1 MNDVLEYFRERI
13 DPRFKSV
20 PDNLLTEYI
29 YERHPEFLKDPG
41 FRRDIKLQ
49 FGREQAAAETAAESA
64 ATGLE
69 LSQEQLGRGAAGIAS
84 GLGQFSK
91 LASRLSPL
99 SLAPFLSEATG
110 VGEQLRS
117 YGTVGEQLQAPSS
130 LKDIAQSY
138 RERGALDALREAG
151 ALATGSIVEQAP
163 QLTGMALTGG
173 ALNAV
178 GVPAKAATYL
188 APLISVAP
196 QEAGGAYQEIGERT
210 GQQGV
215 GAAGGALGVGILN
228 AALERFGVGGI
239 VGDAL
244 DPARRA
250 VSRSLLGAAA
260 RSAGQGIL
268 GEGVTE
274 GLQETVTALTP
285 ELYGATRDP
294 NLAGRIAEA
303 AAVGAVTGGAF
314 SGPIGAYQ
322 YRSEMADLRSA
333 MDAENAYRTALAE
346 RIGQASVDVGEQARG
361 AMLAPVGQLLTAGEM
376 ARAVP
381 PPGAV
386 FQQDLAQVAP
396 QESLDDT
403 REQLRIAT
411 ALLQRRMPQ
420 AEAPLIGTAQPRAIA
435 ESAPQQF
442 GLSPEIADRLR
453 QLRQQEEAAAAQ
465 PQSTIPQQQQLSL
478 IPDETAVQVPEA
490 RQPVVQEGGEGAQG
504 VGRVD
509 RPTEVRQG
517 AVPADVAGG
526 AQVAPEGQLKPSARP
541 SDILSPRSRVAAP
554 PRPDRNGRDTSAQD
568 AWDAQYGNMRRGG
581 RTHNDDGTPYQPTLL
596 DEVMVEFN
604 NGLSSA
610 SDAASYVLR
619 TIGSPYSTGAGN
631 AVGEMLDGGWVWDD
645 QLGRM
650 VDPSDKT
657 KMPWIFWQEQAAG
670 KIAAPP
676 AVAPQAAP
684 AAPTQTAAPQPT
696 QTQSSAAAQEAVAPV
711 VPAEPVPPAI
721 IEAAAK
727 QDLPKLSAI
736 DGIYGVLLP
745 NSIVPGAAQGFEYA
759 LGSPNAGEP
768 QAVYRRRKD
777 ITGGLYSTAAW
788 ELASKPIVAAPPV
801 IAAPQTA
808 PVEEPA
814 SFTIEDDG
822 LDGVE
827 VPYTRVPKGAQGFQ
841 YAVGTVS
848 QGARK
853 TVFKKRPSIF
863 KRTLGEGGEYGPWQ
877 RVADAESLISLEPE
891 IKPIEGPAAAA
902 PTPAAQAAPKIEE
915 PIQPPTREP
924 ASEARIK
931 YNDGTDVQDGES
943 IEMAGDVFGPKLGAE
958 LGKTRIVGDVTRNLN
973 GTVTVTVTRL
983 GKTDRIQTA
992 STRRTLA
999 EKAGFSLGDSIT
1011 FTPGPYGSVFVSRKN
1026 SSGQEVG
1033 KPVKVYLDRKWFS
1046 KLQEAKK
1053 SSREIAREQKRDA
1066 KGQQMIVLRNS
1077 VDAARV
1083 SDRYPRYAELLMK
1096 EISGQITEQEQLDLA
1111 QIESSLTQQEDTFL
1125 RAAFYRD
1132 FGLAPIYSRVQG
1144 QLTQRGLTFDPTLV
1158 ANEWDGRILSWV
1170 KKRIESGE
1178 YTKFSVNRDQIL
1190 AAKNAIK
1197 KAMEQGPVLSAL
1209 TPETEEETNIPSPDI
1224 APKIQEQAP
1233 DAPAQSTAPPSLFFN
1248 AVLFSDLAEAL
1259 GNAEMRLNRNPLLRR
1274 RLTQAEVS
1282 EITNQVIDSYENE
1295 SVNRLRLSDPKLYN
1309 QQRSEL
1315 VQLVDGLYQRGASE
1329 LISRSAFRL
1338 EAGASDPFFELLS
1351 SRILNPP
1358 SGVPAASVSK
1368 YLSEQYGVRP
1378 DSGLIAVLED
1388 RSDSADSFYNGRL
1401 LVVRPS
1407 NRPIGIQINAARLGS
1422 VQDVDRVLLHEFSHW
1437 ALVNG
1442 VAADV
1447 LETITPE
1454 ERADIQETVA
1464 QLGYDPTDSEELDAR
1479 KVEQLVLG
1487 WRNRNWF
1494 QRLIG
1499 KVLAWG
1505 NSLGLRLTRLA
1516 AESIAA
1522 RAVAIAESEAI
1533 SGTRTYD
1540 IGSNRVYEVL
1550 DPVSAAISKIEQLE
1564 SRTTFTVRQEVAEE
1578 LGRPGLLPAQKDII
1592 ERSAAAQAGVVPVSV
1607 FAQLQPPGAG
1617 STSALRPSARIN
1629 LQWIAKIIGLS
1640 TNPIALSSLPAS
1652 DMYTPMIASAVDG
1665 QIQRFIENKRI
1676 LEQRLDAANTEINSP
1691 AHGVK
1696 VTALNQAA
1704 NDARAAR
1711 AAANALAA
1719 KAGPSGLTK
1728 ADADRYAAL
1737 LNDERQFLDV
1747 AAKLKAE
1754 IDTLTNTILD
1764 SQEELGVVDSVIA
1777 SPEFQD
1783 AAKQSAE
1790 ILEVWTPEILG
1801 MPDPSRKVTRYVIG
1815 GETFELKN
1823 EYTKEGDE
1831 KAADETFRMYAA
1843 VISRLNDIASSSDPV
1858 DPAEVRTL
1866 ENLKLRLDTFALQES
1881 ENKSLR
1887 APLWNPLRWRRKLPL
1902 FRTTVAR
1909 QALAYAIPGRLSAKF
1924 KTLNNAGDSLAAAL
1938 GGLVKNDRTVGVN
1951 ALNEATH
1958 LAIRSHPELD
1968 YLGNEK
1974 ALVWNDQI
1982 LNEILNANQSDTDFN
1997 VTAGMTTPFGH
2008 VITKEDMA
2016 AAELQAKFAHKVYSV
2031 ATARDRLGLIEFF
2044 PNKVY
2049 ENGRF
2054 RLPFLT
2060 GALMVPRRLGRNR
2073 NQGRP
2078 AYYAEQI
2085 VKAVSDP
2092 TLFSEADRQAAIEAI
2107 LAEPKAFLTIA
2118 RRYVWET
2125 NSEFRN
2131 KSRFAKAYGQLA
2143 VEWWT
2148 NKRTPPKNLDELVQ
2162 QIAAVDGKATE
2173 DEVRSAL
2180 LTEIAGTSKAVL
2192 DAENTSIKDADD
2204 FVRNG
2209 IGSDQ
2214 FSGTV
2219 DSPSAIV
2226 NVVDSF
2232 NQFTKPRGGM
2242 VAPGVFYDYTLSQSH
2257 TQNSLIV
2264 AAQMPIL
2271 IQQIKSMM
2279 DLENA
2284 MLQQRSEL
2292 ADRMNRDRSSV
2303 KADLRSGKLYSSWYH
2318 LNEDL
2323 QLLSEL
2329 KEQLKSRVADPSLS
2343 VGDRIMNAVA
2353 NFQRANYVANPA
2365 SAIKNIIFGK
2375 AGGDIATSIA
2385 FEGNGRSIISG
2396 AALGPRL
2403 AINVL
2408 SKLFASNPT
2417 ALRFIRK
2424 NRAALGWIGKR
2435 VLSDVQEYNDIMAA
2449 TRKGGWS
2456 PEKQSVSERAAQVSR
2471 MGRYGSPVP
2480 GRGEVSDDMLNR
2492 IEQLAANRAIAL
2504 GFGYLYKLQPGGD
2517 VVVNQLN
2524 SKNALERLYKAFQAG
2539 YNIIKNKE
2547 STGKKDWNNWVDRT
2561 NAITPEEAKQ
2571 VAGWSRKTLFWM
2583 REQLAP
2589 AGSLESVLHNYYK
2602 RVNAAKAA
2610 GIDPKTVP
2618 LFANEDIL
2626 ADILLKGL
2634 ALSNLP
2640 TDSSRADVIRA
2651 NNAMGRVINFSF
2663 AYPGW
2668 FSAWTD
2674 KLEAFTSRDAEER
2687 YAQGPGWKL
2696 AYDVV
2701 FIAIIIMALMEAGL
2715 WASEVYSILYPLI
2728 NARPYP
2734 MTTVGDV
2741 MRDPSPETIKK
2752 LGGTLLAGMVPYFGE
2767 LAAGALGATQ
2777 NRPSLTDLSRTSVQL
2792 GLLSNLYETAKYL
2805 TITGDYGGA
2814 ALRLARGQFPFLNP
2828 VVNRVFAEGRDAVND
2843 AVRVATRSAGPLE
2856 IKTRPGGGFEP
2867 TEFSS
2872 LVKRAVAAQADG
2884 DPAAAKAL
2892 LQKAAEVKAKEG
2904 VSDPWSAVKSS
2915 LKAQAPEIKAFGR
2928 KLSEDER
2935 AGLLGRMSGSQR
2947 AIFEK
2952 AESAIGS
2959 LVGGIGTKAEREAA
2973 TGGGGLSAA
2982 QRQIRALTAPPKP
2995 IKAIRKQLRSAM
3007 PKGIKLKRSRGTK
3020 LGGMKMKRSRGTIL
3034 GGMKM
3039 KRGRNMGIAGTK
3051 LRPPKVMSA
3060 ASLSSSRLLRQG
3072 PLPTV
3077 ALGRAYREQRRR
3089 GAAGL
3094 PLGPM
3099 TYGGM
3104 PSVARGY

>member
-1 MNDVLEYFRERI
+1 MNDVLTYFREQI
-13 DPRFKSV
+13 DPGFKSV

-29 YERHPEFLKDPG
+29 YQRHPEFLKDPG

-64 ATGLE
+64 AAGLE

-322 YRSEMADLRSA
+322 YRSDMADLRSA

-361 AMLAPVGQLLTAGEM
+361 ARLAPAGQMLTAAEI

-381 PPGAV
+381 PSGAV
-386 FQQDLAQVAP
+386 FQQDLTQVAP

-465 PQSTIPQQQQLSL
+465 PQPTIPQQQQLSL

-490 RQPVVQEGGEGAQG
+490 RQPVVQEGGQGAQG
-504 VGRVD
+504 IGRVD

-526 AQVAPEGQLKPSARP
+526 PQVAPA
-541 SDILSPRSRVAAP
+541 
-554 PRPDRNGRDTSAQD
+554 T
-568 AWDAQYGNMRRGG
+568 
-581 RTHNDDGTPYQPTLL
+581 TT
-596 DEVMVEFN
+596 
-604 NGLSSA
+604 
-610 SDAASYVLR
+610 
-619 TIGSPYSTGAGN
+619 
-631 AVGEMLDGGWVWDD
+631 
-645 QLGRM
+645 
-650 VDPSDKT
+650 
-657 KMPWIFWQEQAAG
+657 
-670 KIAAPP
+670 P
-676 AVAPQAAP
+676 AVAPQPTQAQPAAP
-684 AAPTQTAAPQPT
+684 AQEAAAP
-696 QTQSSAAAQEAVAPV
+696 VA
-711 VPAEPVPPAI
+711 PAEPVPTAI

-759 LGSPNAGEP
+759 LGSPNAGEA

-777 ITGGLYSTAAW
+777 RTGGLYSAAAW

-801 IAAPQTA
+801 IAAPQAA

-822 LDGVE
+822 LEGVE

-902 PTPAAQAAPKIEE
+902 PTPASQAAPKIEE
-915 PIQPPTREP
+915 PLQPPTREP

-958 LGKTRIVGDVTRNLN
+958 LGKTKIVGDVTRNLN
-973 GTVTVTVTRL
+973 GTITVTVTRL

-1046 KLQEAKK
+1046 RLQEAKK

-1066 KGQQMIVLRNS
+1066 KSQQMIVLRNS

-1083 SDRYPRYAELLMK
+1083 SERYPRYAELLMK

-1248 AVLFSDLAEAL
+1248 ATLFSDLAEAL

-1295 SVNRLRLSDPKLYN
+1295 SVNRLRLSDPRLYN

-1315 VQLVDGLYQRGASE
+1315 VQLVDGLYRRGASE

-1351 SRILNPP
+1351 SRVLNPP
-1358 SGVPAASVSK
+1358 KGVPAAAVSQ

-1378 DSGLIAVLED
+1378 DSGLIAVIED

-1401 LVVRPS
+1401 LVLRPS

-1454 ERADIQETVA
+1454 ERADIQETVD

-1522 RAVAIAESEAI
+1522 RAVAIAESEAV

-1764 SQEELGVVDSVIA
+1764 SQEELGVIDSVIA

-1831 KAADETFRMYAA
+1831 KAADETLRMYEA

-1902 FRTTVAR
+1902 FRSTVSR

-1924 KTLNNAGDSLAAAL
+1924 KTLNNVGDSLAAAL

-1951 ALNEATH
+1951 ALNEATQ
-1958 LAIRSHPELD
+1958 LAISSHPELD

-1974 ALVWNDQI
+1974 ALVWNDQV

-2008 VITKEDMA
+2008 VITKEDIA

-2031 ATARDRLGLIEFF
+2031 ATAKDRLGLLKFF

-2085 VKAVSDP
+2085 VNAVSDP

-2107 LAEPKAFLTIA
+2107 LAEPKAFLTVA

-2284 MLQQRSEL
+2284 MLQQRSEM

-2353 NFQRANYVANPA
+2353 NFQRANYVAAPI
-2365 SAIKNIIFGK
+2365 SALRNIIFGQ
-2375 AGGDIATSIA
+2375 AGGDVATSIA
-2385 FEGNGRSIISG
+2385 FEGMGRSVLSG
-2396 AALGPRL
+2396 ATLGPRTV
-2403 AINVL
+2403 INVL
-2408 SKLFASNPT
+2408 SKVFANNPA

-2424 NRAALGWIGKR
+2424 NSAVFGWLGKR

-2456 PEKQSVSERAAQVSR
+2456 PEVQSVSERAAQVSR

-2492 IEQLAANRAIAL
+2492 IEQLAANRATAL

-2517 VVVNQLN
+2517 VLVNQLN
-2524 SKNALERLYKAFQAG
+2524 SKTILRRLFKTFQAG

-2571 VAGWSRKTLFWM
+2571 VAGWSKNTLFWM

-2589 AGSLESVLHNYYK
+2589 AGSLESVLHDYYK

-2618 LFANEDIL
+2618 LLANEDLL
-2626 ADILLKGL
+2626 ADILLKSL

-2651 NNAMGRVINFSF
+2651 NNAMGRTINFSF

-2674 KLEAFTSRDAEER
+2674 KLEAFTSRDAEDR

-2715 WASEVYSILYPLI
+2715 WPNELISVLYPLL

-2741 MRDPSPETIKK
+2741 MRDSSPDTIRK
-2752 LGGTLLAGMVPYFGE
+2752 LGGTLLAGIVPYFGE

-2777 NRPSLTDLSRTSVQL
+2777 NKPSLTDLSRTSVQL

-2814 ALRLARGQFPFLNP
+2814 ALRLTRGQLPFLNP

-2935 AGLLGRMSGSQR
+2935 AGLLGRMSGGQR

-2952 AESAIGS
+2952 AQNAIGS
-2959 LVGGIGTKAEREAA
+2959 LVGGIGTKAERESA

-2995 IKAIRKQLRSAM
+2995 IRAIRKQLRAAM

-3020 LGGMKMKRSRGTIL
+3020 LGGMKMKR
-3034 GGMKM
+3034 
-3039 KRGRNMGIAGTK
+3039 GRNMGIAGAK
-3051 LRPPKVMSA
+3051 LRMPKGTSV

-3089 GAAGL
+3089 VGAGL